1 MAPVYH
7 GWPRVQARDRWHCKL
22 LWLPAKPY
30 RCGDGAFR
38 RPLSELLFRKAPDAI
53 CRNRLTRGSRSIEL
67 EVVNSDR
74 LTLESCAEEALLFI
88 QIVNPRYAIG
98 RARLAWWEKT
108 HPGAPWLAAE
118 AVDIIDR
125 YLTREHVGLEY
136 GGGRSTVWLGQR
148 LKRLLSVEE
157 NPDWHRN
164 IVAML
169 KSAGLDNVDIRLLAL
184 EHDQDNLWRARYE
197 PMPAYVAVADE
208 FADRSLDFC
217 LIDGSYREACIA
229 AAAPKLKPGGLMVL
243 DNMNWRPLEHWA
255 VPPEF
260 RLISAGKNVKT
271 QTGVFV
277 KTAR

>member
-1 MAPVYH
+1 M
-7 GWPRVQARDRWHCKL
+7 
-22 LWLPAKPY
+22 
-30 RCGDGAFR
+30 
-38 RPLSELLFRKAPDAI
+38 LFK
-53 CRNRLTRGSRSIEL
+53 
-67 EVVNSDR
+67 
-74 LTLESCAEEALLFI
+74 
-88 QIVNPRYAIG
+88 QIIDPRYVIG

-118 AVDIIDR
+118 AVEILDR
-125 YLTREHVGLEY
+125 YLQRDHVGLEY
-136 GGGRSTVWLGQR
+136 GSGRSTVWLGQR

-157 NPDWHRN
+157 NPGWHGN
-164 IVAML
+164 VVAML
-169 KSAGLDNVDIRLLAL
+169 NAARLDNVDIRLLGV

-217 LIDGSYREACIA
+217 LIDGSYREACIV

-243 DNMNWRPLEHWA
+243 DNMNWRSLEHWA

-260 RLISAGKNVKT
+260 RLVSAGKNVKT

-277 KTAR
+277 KTVR